1 MGSSL
6 FKKHYSVYFFK
17 YSCILRLEVTM
28 TFFPEPLRPSEGREK
43 DEYRVNPIE
52 ADKHGK
58 ESFDMVI
65 EEEKKKRNNLYGA
78 FLVFCKSLIDNLDL
92 HMDEEGEVSE
102 DELSA
107 NVKEFKNF
115 LEILKSRDHNEKVTF
130 YKAFAQSWIRLLQ
143 DVHVL
148 AHTKKVVS
156 IDPKKLS
163 ILVTEISYYP
173 PNEDHKLGYYL
184 SLIATKDW
192 LPVPFR
198 EIIKQLY
205 SDHVV
210 NQRNS
215 FLSKWIDLIEDLL
228 QR

>member
-1 MGSSL
+1 
-6 FKKHYSVYFFK
+6 
-17 YSCILRLEVTM
+17 M
-28 TFFPEPLRPSEGREK
+28 TFFPEPLRPSEGRDK

-52 ADKHGK
+52 ADKQGK
-58 ESFDMVI
+58 ETFDQVV
-65 EEEKKKRNNLYGA
+65 EQEKSKRNNLYGA
-78 FLVFCKSLIDNLDL
+78 FLVFCQSLIGSLDL
-92 HMDEEGEVSE
+92 RIDEEGEVSE

-115 LEILKSRDHNEKVTF
+115 LEIMKSRDHSGEVSFCKQ
-130 YKAFAQSWIRLLQ
+130 FAVSWIRLLQ
-143 DVHVL
+143 DMHVL
-148 AHTKKVVS
+148 AHTKKMVS
-156 IDPKKLS
+156 INPQKLTALIS
-163 ILVTEISYYP
+163 EINHYP

-198 EIIKQLY
+198 EIVKQLY

-210 NQRNS
+210 NQKNS
-215 FLSKWIDLIEDLL
+215 FLSKWIELIEDLL

>member
-1 MGSSL
+1 
-6 FKKHYSVYFFK
+6 
-17 YSCILRLEVTM
+17 M
-28 TFFPEPLRPSEGREK
+28 TFFPEPLRPSEGRQD

-58 ESFDMVI
+58 ETFDMVV

-78 FLVFCKSLIDNLDL
+78 FLVFCRSLIDDLDL
-92 HMDEEGEVSE
+92 RIDEEGEVSE
-102 DELSA
+102 DVLSL

-115 LEILKSRDHNEKVTF
+115 LEIMKGRDHSGEVSFCKQ
-130 YKAFAQSWIRLLQ
+130 FAESWVRLLQ
-143 DVHVL
+143 DMHVL
-148 AHTKKVVS
+148 AHTKKIVS
-156 IDPKKLS
+156 IDPKKLAV
-163 ILVTEISYYP
+163 LVSEINNYP

-184 SLIATKDW
+184 TSIATKDW
-192 LPVPFR
+192 LPFPFR

-210 NQRNS
+210 NQQNS
-215 FLSKWIDLIEDLL
+215 FISKWMELIEDLL